1 MFCTKCG
8 NEISEGAKFCTGCGA
23 PVKNEPTQVE
33 PAANQAPEPQPS
45 PAPAQQPEDYTISF
59 FKKKTFIC
67 VPYSTIQTDIAV
79 TGDSIT
85 VTRTV
90 DKKVK
95 SSQTLAKTELQS
107 ATTHSSLE
115 IGSIIAIIFNIVIVF
130 ATREFTLLI
139 PTLLMPVL
147 FWLWY
152 GYTKE
157 IQIMTTNGQKI
168 VVPFKGLAGQGE
180 SADQLLALC
189 NK

>member
-33 PAANQAPEPQPS
+33 PAANQAPEPQPN
-45 PAPAQQPEDYTISF
+45 PAPAQQHEDYTISF
-59 FKKKTFIC
+59 FKKKAFTGMT
-67 VPYSTIQTDIAV
+67 YSKIQTDIAV

-90 DKKVK
+90 GKKVQ
-95 SSQTLAKTELQS
+95 SSQTLAKSELQS

-115 IGSIIAIIFNIVIVF
+115 IWSIIAVILNIALVF
-130 ATREFTLLI
+130 ATMEFKLLI
-139 PTLLMPVL
+139 PIL
-147 FWLWY
+147 FWLWF

-157 IQIMTTNGQKI
+157 IRIITTNGQKI
-168 VVPFKGLAGQGE
+168 AVPFEGLAGQGE
-180 SADQLLALC
+180 SAEQLLALC